1 MAMKRWIL
9 VCALIVLAT
18 HVVMA
23 DVPTTAEE
31 NNPFTNEEANAC
43 YMGGT
48 WEGQC
53 GNVDVNRDGVV
64 EQWESDYTYTV
75 GWYLIR
81 FEFDIIS
88 REDFPVEYSWA
99 LPPKPEPVPSSGGP
113 VGPPPGPACY
123 DNTTNPSRYDVQ
135 YTGTPN
141 VNTNLPRFSSTDGTC
156 TGPIGPAANY
166 YIVDNP
172 AQCPLPNTVT
182 MQAFGFTTAPAGLY
196 ICTSNSVP

>member
-9 VCALIVLAT
+9 TCALIVLAT

-23 DVPTTAEE
+23 GVPTTAEE

-99 LPPKPEPVPSSGGP
+99 LPPKPEPVPSSDGP
-113 VGPPPGPACY
+113 TGPPPGPACY
-123 DNTTNPSRYDVQ
+123 DNIISPLFDVQ

-141 VNTNLPRFSSTDGTC
+141 VNTNLLRFFSEDGSC
-156 TGPIGPAANY
+156 TGPLGSTPIY
-166 YIVDNP
+166 YIVNNP
-172 AQCPLPNTVT
+172 AQCPLTYAHT

-196 ICTSNSVP
+196 ICTTLSLP

>member
-1 MAMKRWIL
+1 MKRWIFL
-9 VCALIVLAT
+9 CAAILLAT
-18 HVVMA
+18 NVVMA
-23 DVPTTAEE
+23 SEPTTAAE

-53 GNVDVNRDGVV
+53 GNVDVNRDGIV

-81 FEFDIIS
+81 FEFNIIS
-88 REDFPVEYSWA
+88 REDFPPEYSWA

-113 VGPPPGPACY
+113 VVPPPPPGPACY
-123 DNTTNPSRYDVQ
+123 DNINFLLFDVQ

-141 VNTNLPRFSSTDGTC
+141 VNTNMPRFTSTDGSC
-156 TGPIGPAANY
+156 TGIALGAATNY

-172 AQCPLPNTVT
+172 AQCPVGWNTIT

-196 ICTSNSVP
+196 ICKSF